1 MHLCASIKDLWYRGE
16 ENIAKVLTTV
26 PTYSSQHGFKH
37 SFSWRIFTHNTKP
50 WICISVNLSKK
61 AQNFIHQASIIHI
74 HSLSCWSNCKLPERT
89 LCRGCAQ
96 YSGSQLVKW
105 VDEHSLEKQ
114 KRTPDTFQKW
124 KLDQEKGK
132 GISSPC
138 SVTLGHLW
146 PHVRHFLL
154 QASVSPLLKEEVDRV
169 MLRSYSYTATTRE
182 CSLSGQAQCDS
193 PKTFTSKETDW
204 DWNQS
209 NYKACAPIT
218 VPSWCPMP
226 CDFMKECLF

>member
-1 MHLCASIKDLWYRGE
+1 MDSSTAFPE
-16 ENIAKVLTTV
+16 EFLLIIPNPEYVFQWTCLKKHKISYTRHQSSTFTAYLADQTVSFQKEPFAGGALNIQVV
-26 PTYSSQHGFKH
+26 
-37 SFSWRIFTHNTKP
+37 
-50 WICISVNLSKK
+50 
-61 AQNFIHQASIIHI
+61 
-74 HSLSCWSNCKLPERT
+74 SLSNELMSTAWRSRE
-89 LCRGCAQ
+89 
-96 YSGSQLVKW
+96 
-105 VDEHSLEKQ
+105 
-114 KRTPDTFQKW
+114 RTPDTFQKW

-132 GISSPC
+132 CISSPC

-146 PHVRHFLL
+146 PHVRHFPL

-169 MLRSYSYTATTRE
+169 MLRSYSYMATTRE